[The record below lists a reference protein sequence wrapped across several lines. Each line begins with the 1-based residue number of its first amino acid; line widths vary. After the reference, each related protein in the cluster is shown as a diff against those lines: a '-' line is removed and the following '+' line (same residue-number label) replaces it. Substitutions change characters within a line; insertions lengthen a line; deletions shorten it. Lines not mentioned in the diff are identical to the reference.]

1 MRTYET
7 VYILDP
13 QLEDD
18 AQNALVD
25 RFQTL
30 VGSNGGEVLHL
41 DRWERRRMAYEIKGR
56 REGYYVVM
64 NFRGEPATEAELNRV
79 FGITDGVLR
88 HMIVRMDER
97 TAERQIADAKT
108 AVDAKAK
115 AAADARAAAEAQ
127 AAEAAAAQAAA
138 AAAAPAPTAPPPAA
152 PAPAAAAEAAPAAE
166 EPAAPAAEESATG
179 APAEEPAAAAPAG
192 EPASEEAAA
201 TE

>member
-13 QLEDD
+13 QLEED

-64 NFRGEPATEAELNRV
+64 NFRGEPATEAELSRV

-97 TAERQIADAKT
+97 TAERQITDART
-108 AVDAKAK
+108 ALDTKAK
-115 AAADARAAAEAQ
+115 AAAEARAAAEAQ

-138 AAAAPAPTAPPPAA
+138 AAAAPAPTAPA
-152 PAPAAAAEAAPAAE
+152 PAPVAEAAPAPEAPAE
-166 EPAAPAAEESATG
+166 EPAAPAAEESATE

-192 EPASEEAAA
+192 EAATEEAAE